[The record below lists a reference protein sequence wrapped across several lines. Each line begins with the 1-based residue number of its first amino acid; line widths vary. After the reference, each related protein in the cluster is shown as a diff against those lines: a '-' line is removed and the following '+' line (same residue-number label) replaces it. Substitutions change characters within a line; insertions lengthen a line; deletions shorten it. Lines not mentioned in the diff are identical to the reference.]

1 MRSNVVFDSSSGRLA
16 MLAAVGRLR
25 RLWWST
31 MRHYM
36 QLLRAAVTASLMLV
50 AITGVAVAGPLEDAE
65 AAYARGDYETALRL
79 WRQLA
84 DQGNAQAQNKLG
96 EMYLNGLF
104 QAFKGEL
111 VHQNCTEALMC
122 LTSPPITDLLRH
134 STPLVIFT
142 REATACLQTSAKH
155 ENGIARLRTRA
166 MARLQ

>member
-1 MRSNVVFDSSSGRLA
+1 
-16 MLAAVGRLR
+16 
-25 RLWWST
+25 

-36 QLLRAAVTASLMLV
+36 QLLRAAVTASLILL
-50 AITGVAVAGPLEDAE
+50 AIGGVAVAGPFEDAE

-111 VHQNCTEALMC
+111 VHQNCAEALR
-122 LTSPPITDLLRH
+122 LLNFAANH
-134 STPLVIFT
+134 GLAAAQYTPW
-142 REATACLQTSAKH
+142 
-155 ENGIARLRTRA
+155 
-166 MARLQ
+166 